1 VAVATLLA
9 AMVASIVFGAL
20 PALQASRTRAAMV
33 LRATDGRTT
42 TSRSRSRSALVV
54 LEIALTLVLLVAAG
68 LLSSTLA
75 QLQRV
80 DSGYAV
86 DQVTV
91 GRFTIPQTRY
101 PDSDA
106 QIAFYRRLTEALD
119 TRPEFTSAALGFPAP
134 LAGQNA
140 SGHFTVVGQA
150 TPPGDERPFGH
161 INSVSPGFFK
171 TMGIPILAG
180 RAFEARDLG
189 ESKVAIIS
197 QTAARR
203 YWPDTDP
210 VGRQLR
216 FDEGES
222 PFTIVGVTGDVRQ
235 LGLREDPPA
244 LVYFPYTQFPL
255 PFMTL
260 AARSPLSDAAVATAL
275 IDVLQQVDAELPV
288 PNVQTLASLIDRSLA
303 DARFRTFVFGVL
315 AMVALALAAVGVY
328 GLVSYSVSQQT
339 REIGI
344 RVALGASPRQVLR
357 TIVLGGALLALAGVA
372 VGLVGAL
379 FVVRSLAS
387 FLFGVGTTDPTV
399 FISVSLVLLAVATLA
414 SYLPARRAL
423 RVDPMTALRT
433 E

>member
-1 VAVATLLA
+1 
-9 AMVASIVFGAL
+9 
-20 PALQASRTRAAMV
+20 
-33 LRATDGRTT
+33 
-42 TSRSRSRSALVV
+42 
-54 LEIALTLVLLVAAG
+54 
-68 LLSSTLA
+68 
-75 QLQRV
+75 
-80 DSGYAV
+80 
-86 DQVTV
+86 
-91 GRFTIPQTRY
+91 
-101 PDSDA
+101 
-106 QIAFYRRLTEALD
+106 
-119 TRPEFTSAALGFPAP
+119 
-134 LAGQNA
+134 
-140 SGHFTVVGQA
+140 
-150 TPPGDERPFGH
+150 
-161 INSVSPGFFK
+161 
-171 TMGIPILAG
+171 
-180 RAFEARDLG
+180 
-189 ESKVAIIS
+189 
-197 QTAARR
+197 
-203 YWPDTDP
+203 
-210 VGRQLR
+210 
-216 FDEGES
+216 
-222 PFTIVGVTGDVRQ
+222 VRQ

-315 AMVALALAAVGVY
+315 AVVALALAAVGVY

-357 TIVLGGALLALAGVA
+357 TIVLGGALLALTGVA